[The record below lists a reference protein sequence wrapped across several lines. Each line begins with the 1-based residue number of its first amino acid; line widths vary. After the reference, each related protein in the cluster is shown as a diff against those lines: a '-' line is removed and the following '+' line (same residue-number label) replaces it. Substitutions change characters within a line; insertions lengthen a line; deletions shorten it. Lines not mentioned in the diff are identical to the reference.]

1 MDDMF
6 KNYME
11 MCNKMLENVTTY
23 YKFSTQV
30 MEKFMDVHNQQPGG
44 DKFPL
49 ANGHEIYNYIARY
62 GVSNL
67 QIQAI
72 MKLDGRLDFDKL
84 NQAVRLSVE
93 AEPILKFRFVEE
105 KPPHWEPLKN
115 LGFVNFCSLQEV
127 NDIDAAVR
135 DFIVSP
141 VNLDIDP
148 MLHVRLLRSEQCD
161 VLALRVNHTFCD
173 AAGVKE
179 YIQLLTDIYTTIDKE
194 DGQYIPVPRIG
205 GRKDQDRLFEELGI
219 INIDSIFK
227 PGADLF
233 QPMWSFPWEPCGS
246 NIPCMSVCQFPDG
259 ILDGMIEYAKIRGA
273 TVNDL
278 ILTACYRAMIEMKEP
293 VYGIPM
299 EFPITIDLRRYLSD
313 HKTSAIRNFS
323 GAVNTKLDM
332 ILNEPFNETVQRV
345 SNMTK
350 GIKQTFPGLQSAIGL
365 ERIERMNFQ
374 EVLSY
379 YHAVVETKKTQ
390 SFCPL
395 YSGDRC
401 LPTLSNV
408 GYVSNSLIKFADSSV
423 IDAYIL
429 PPVVRAPGLLLMASS
444 YNSVLTLAAGYYKST
459 INGEY
464 IDELLRKIKDELI
477 SGCGG

>member
-23 YKFSTQV
+23 YKFSTQI
-30 MEKFMDVHNQQPGG
+30 MEKFMGAYNHQPGG
-44 DKFPL
+44 DNFLP

-84 NQAVRLSVE
+84 NRAVQLSVE

-105 KPPHWEPLKN
+105 KPPHWEPLEN
-115 LGFVNFCSLQEV
+115 LGLVNFCSLQEV
-127 NDIDAAVR
+127 NDIDAAVQ

-141 VNLDIDP
+141 VNLDMDP

-161 VLALRVNHTFCD
+161 VLALRANHTFCD

-179 YIQLLTDIYTTIDKE
+179 YIQLLSDIYTTINKE

-219 INIDSIFK
+219 INIDSFFK
-227 PGADLF
+227 PGADVF
-233 QPMWSFPWEPCGS
+233 QSMWPFPWEPCGS
-246 NIPCMSVCQFPDG
+246 NIPCMSVCKFPDG
-259 ILDGMIEYAKIRGA
+259 ILDDLIEYAKIRGA

-323 GAVNTKLDM
+323 GAVSTKLDM

-350 GIKQTFPGLQSAIGL
+350 GIKQGFPGLQSAIGL
-365 ERIERMNFQ
+365 ERIEKISFQ
-374 EVLSY
+374 EALSY
-379 YHAVVETKKTQ
+379 YHVVVETKKTQ

-459 INGEY
+459 VNGEY
-464 IDELLRKIKDELI
+464 IDGLLNKIKDELI
-477 SGCGG
+477 SGYGG